1 MEVAVK
7 ASRQV
12 LIASLS
18 VAVVGMGA
26 AHAASTTNFSDQW
39 WVPTESGWGA
49 AVLRQ
54 ASTLFVNLMVYGAD
68 GKPTWFV
75 VASSLQ
81 HNPPAGHSV
90 CLGDL
95 ATSRWR
101 DWCEMKNGRIGGVR
115 R

>member
-1 MEVAVK
+1 MAF
-7 ASRQV
+7 RHV

-49 AVLRQ
+49 AVLQQ

-75 VASSLQ
+75 AASSL
-81 HNPPAGHSV
+81 HDNSPAGHSV
-90 CLGDL
+90 VLGDH